1 MNLLVSFTRIQFL
14 EDKTMPSYAAI
25 LVWYLALSK
34 YSAHVCEMEKKNTA
48 FSNRADFLLLFL

>member
-1 MNLLVSFTRIQFL
+1 
-14 EDKTMPSYAAI
+14 MPLYAAI